1 MAIKISGTTVID
13 NSRNIINADD
23 GTFDGT
29 VASYRFLGFGAVPNG
44 AILMWSGSIALIPTG
59 WYLCNGSNGTPDLRN
74 RFIVGS
80 HSGTGTGT
88 VTQNGPSIRAVLGGI
103 NSNYE
108 PGDIGGLDAVKLTV
122 AEMPSHSHQL
132 SRYSGNNNVNNQSSR
147 YALATTNDIGP
158 DSTTSTGSDDY
169 HENRPKYYS
178 LAFIMYKD
186 PLAVS
191 N

>member
-44 AILMWSGSIALIPTG
+44 AILMWSGSIANIPTG
-59 WYLCNGSNGTPDLRN
+59 WYLCDGSNGTPDLRN

-122 AEMPSHSHQL
+122 AEMPGHTHTITEYDTSQSL
-132 SRYSGNNNVNNQSSR
+132 AGGNATAGFNKPAYSENTR
-147 YALATTNDIGP
+147 
-158 DSTTSTGSDDY
+158 TTSAVGSDDY
-169 HENRPKYYS
+169 HENRPPYYA
-178 LAFIMYKD
+178 LAFIMR
-186 PLAVS
+186 VS
-191 N
+191 